1 MKYAYING
9 KILDGTKDMQVKEGF
24 VILTDNDK
32 IEDIVKAGTDLNG
45 YEKVDLKRRYIM
57 PGLINMHV
65 HLAGNGKPQKKQRDN
80 EKLVKILMG
89 NALMRSIAY
98 GMVAGF
104 AKTELMSGVTTIR
117 TVGGLG
123 SFDTKLR
130 DEINAGTKMGPRI
143 LAANE
148 GISVPGGHMAGSV
161 AVAADS
167 IDTALKHLEQ
177 SEKEK
182 VDLIKLMSGVTTIR
196 TVGGLGSFDTK
207 LRDEINAGTKMGP
220 RILAANEGISV
231 PGGHMAGSVAVAADS
246 IDTALKHLEQSEKE
260 KVDLIKL
267 MITGG
272 VMDAKE
278 KGVPGELKMSPEMV
292 KVVCDK
298 AHENGYLVAAHVES
312 PQGVRVAL
320 ENGVDSIEHGAK
332 IDDDTIKLF
341 KERKAFLCTTIS
353 PALPY
358 ALFDRSITNA
368 TEVEQF
374 NGNVVFEGIIACA
387 KAALENDIPVVLGND
402 VGCPWITQ
410 YDFWRELYYFHK
422 YTGVSNA
429 FALYTATAR
438 AAEMAGI
445 GDITGTLEKDNC
457 ADMIVTEENPLDD
470 LRALRHVKMVVARGT
485 IMENPKVKINKRVET
500 ELDKFL

>member
-1 MKYAYING
+1 MI
-9 KILDGTKDMQVKEGF
+9 
-24 VILTDNDK
+24 
-32 IEDIVKAGTDLNG
+32 
-45 YEKVDLKRRYIM
+45 
-57 PGLINMHV
+57 
-65 HLAGNGKPQKKQRDN
+65 
-80 EKLVKILMG
+80 
-89 NALMRSIAY
+89 
-98 GMVAGF
+98 
-104 AKTELMSGVTTIR
+104 
-117 TVGGLG
+117 
-123 SFDTKLR
+123 
-130 DEINAGTKMGPRI
+130 
-143 LAANE
+143 
-148 GISVPGGHMAGSV
+148 
-161 AVAADS
+161 
-167 IDTALKHLEQ
+167 
-177 SEKEK
+177 
-182 VDLIKLMSGVTTIR
+182 
-196 TVGGLGSFDTK
+196 TK

-445 GDITGTLEKDNC
+445 GDITGTLEKDKC